1 MKFNFSYGITL
12 TYGQY
17 EPALNRFKQA
27 FCPKAK
33 ARKLNFICTPL
44 QDAIVQHNVSSFL
57 GCRHEV

>member
-27 FCPKAK
+27 FCQKAK
-33 ARKLNFICTPL
+33 ARKLNFI
-44 QDAIVQHNVSSFL
+44 
-57 GCRHEV
+57 